1 MNISPTNRRKSF
13 GLLLVRFKLFCVVL
27 LLTAFAIGCSK
38 KDSPPEAAP
47 PPQPVQSEQLVQS
60 VPHPHRPPVTAQQQV
75 PNLPPTPKML
85 PTIEVANQ
93 KYRAIAYPTPK
104 SEVLRVLGK
113 PRMKNEEGGLIWQTA
128 EGVQVISFTAEFRPD
143 GTMSSKKIDVIY
155 DRTVPP
161 ITNAPWP
168 DFPRNSTN

>member
-1 MNISPTNRRKSF
+1 MNVSHINRSKPL
-13 GLLLVRFKLFCVVL
+13 GLLLIRFKLVCAVL
-27 LLTAFAIGCSK
+27 ALITFAIGCGK
-38 KDSPPEAAP
+38 KASPPEAAQH
-47 PPQPVQSEQLVQS
+47 PQPVESEQPIQA
-60 VPHPHRPPVTAQQQV
+60 VPHPHRPPVTAQQQE

-85 PTIEVANQ
+85 PTIEAANQ
-93 KYRAIAYPTPK
+93 KYHAIAYPTPK

-113 PRMKNEEGGLIWQTA
+113 PRMTNEEGGLVWQAA

-143 GTMSSKKIDVIY
+143 GTMSSKKIDMIY

-168 DFPRNSTN
+168 DFPRKTTN